1 MSQLKLESIRAKGY
15 DFDIQN
21 ILERAW
27 KMFLHQP
34 LLSMAYSMLIF
45 SIQLL
50 SVLYLGDMAFL
61 FALFLAP
68 PFYSGFYLAA
78 NKISRGETLVYPD
91 FFKGFNYYW
100 SVFAIW
106 LIGQII
112 TAIGI
117 FAFILPGIYLVV
129 AYSFSVLMAIFG
141 GFDFWTALEE
151 SRKLITVRW
160 WKFLVFTLL
169 LVIINLLGILTL
181 GLGLLISVPI
191 TFYAT
196 YLVFEDITKEVFEE
210 ETA

>member
-1 MSQLKLESIRAKGY
+1 MSKLKLESIRSKGY
-15 DFDIQN
+15 DFDIKD

-27 KMFLHQP
+27 KMFLQQP
-34 LLSMAYSMLIF
+34 LLSIAYSMLIF

-50 SVLYLGDMAFL
+50 FVSYVKDVAFF

-68 PFYSGFYLAA
+68 PFYSGFYLVA
-78 NKISRGETLVYPD
+78 NRISRGESLVYAD

-100 SVFAIW
+100 SVFSIW

-112 TAIGI
+112 TAIGV
-117 FAFILPGIYLVV
+117 FAFVIPGIYLAV

-151 SRKLITVRW
+151 SRKLISVRW
-160 WKFLVFTLL
+160 WKFMVFTLV

-181 GLGLLISVPI
+181 GMGLLVSVPV

-196 YLVFEDITKEVFEE
+196 YIIFEDITKDVFVEE
-210 ETA
+210 K

>member
-1 MSQLKLESIRAKGY
+1 MSKLKLESIRSRGY
-15 DFDIQN
+15 DFDIKD
-21 ILERAW
+21 ILQRAW
-27 KMFLHQP
+27 QMFMHQP

-50 SVLYLGDMAFL
+50 FVAYLKDVAFL
-61 FALFLAP
+61 FALLLAP
-68 PFYSGFYLAA
+68 PFYSGFYLVA
-78 NKISRGETLVYPD
+78 NRISRGESMVYAD

-100 SVFAIW
+100 SVFSIW

-117 FAFILPGIYLVV
+117 FAFIIPGIYLAV
-129 AYSFSVLMAIFG
+129 AYGFSVLMAIFG

-160 WKFLVFTLL
+160 WKFLVFTLV

-181 GLGLLISVPI
+181 GLGLLVSVPV
-191 TFYAT
+191 TFFAT
-196 YLVFEDITKEVFEE
+196 YIVFEDITKEVFVEE
-210 ETA
+210 K